1 MNNTAGSV
9 YRMTRWLWLVHCVQ

>member
-9 YRMTRWLWLVHCVQ
+9 YRMTRWLRLVHCVQ